1 LITIYESNETNFNN
15 LGLQVLQPTFAQ
27 PTCVAN
33 GLYELELDHP
43 LDEEGRWKYIQELRI
58 IKAPTPNG
66 LQLFRIYRK
75 VKTMSEITVYAR
87 HISYDLLDNMLLDV
101 RPTNLTGQNAL
112 PYIFN
117 RTLNPHNFTV
127 SSDITTV
134 NTAYYVRKNPIE
146 ALLGDDENS
155 FIKRWGGEIFR
166 DNFNLYMNNRV
177 GSDNGVKI
185 AYGKNLVALEEDM
198 DMDSVVTRIIPVG
211 FDGITLSGT
220 TPYVDSPKINSYPH
234 IIVREIKFDNIKV
247 KNNPSDPD
255 EEGYATLALAQAAL
269 IAASNQ
275 LFEDGIDIP
284 QKYSYKADIVL
295 LSQMEEYKDTPV
307 FEDVSM
313 GDTVVIQHENLGI
326 DLEARVVKWVYDSI
340 AERYA
345 SIELGSFNKD
355 YIQSNNDILNKA
367 EGILNQNG
375 TVNTGMLQGIIDFV
389 NVSMHAMADVAVKHK
404 ERAIL
409 FEDRDP
415 DSDTFGCMCIGT
427 KGFMISDTLNPEGT
441 DWIFRTFGTGKG
453 FIADLIV
460 AGVILGNN
468 IKIDLNTG
476 EIEFNKGTISGLNL
490 LLNLDEGT
498 FNFADRLT
506 FDGTTLSLTGDYTTY
521 DADTG
526 NKAIE
531 ITKRIQSFKDWDS
544 SNECARIFSG
554 KLIGEEDKRGLSI
567 VGRSGKYIS
576 LGYEDT
582 GGFQHAIF
590 IDTGAYGNLGKVDIK
605 KSTRFY
611 DVVRIDGATDIYTQL
626 TMHGDIQPSLD
637 DVYDVGQ
644 WGMCWKGMY
653 SFAFN
658 QASDRAKKY
667 NINELETDYSY
678 DVIKN
683 LKAYL
688 YKYIPPVVTED
699 TTEEEK
705 AKIAEL
711 QELNEKEF
719 FAGVMADEVPI
730 EMLNHDNEKSVNLYS
745 YTTMLMGAMQ
755 EMMKK
760 VERLENEVRRL
771 GGDV

>member
-1 LITIYESNETNFNN
+1 MITIYESNETNFNN

-27 PTCVAN
+27 PICVAN

-75 VKTMSEITVYAR
+75 VKTMSGITVYAR

-101 RPTNLTGQNAL
+101 RPTDLTGQDAM

-134 NTAYYVRKNPIE
+134 NTAYYIRKNPIE
-146 ALLGDDENS
+146 ALLSDDENS
-155 FIKRWGGEIFR
+155 FVNRWGGEIFR
-166 DNFNLYMNNRV
+166 DNFNLYMNNRI
-177 GSDNGVKI
+177 GSNNGVKI
-185 AYGKNLVALEEDM
+185 AYGKNLVAIEEDM

-211 FDGITLSGT
+211 FDGITLSGE
-220 TPYVDSPKINSYPH
+220 TPYVDSPRINSYPH
-234 IIVREIKFDNIKV
+234 IIAKVVKFDNIKV

-340 AERYA
+340 AERYV

-441 DWIFRTFGTGKG
+441 DWVFRTFGTGKG

-490 LLNLDEGT
+490 LLDLDEGT

-531 ITKRIQSFKDWDS
+531 ITKRIQSFKEWDT

-554 KLIGEEDKRGLSI
+554 KIIGQEEKKGLTI
-567 VGRSGKYIS
+567 VARNGRYLTLS
-576 LGYEDT
+576 YEDGSGLFQPALLLDAGAFGT
-582 GGFQHAIF
+582 NGEISFEVLTTLNGTTTLEGFLNINNHSEP
-590 IDTGAYGNLGKVDIK
+590 K
-605 KSTRFY
+605 Y
-611 DVVRIDGATDIYTQL
+611 DNVWR
-626 TMHGDIQPSLD
+626 M
-637 DVYDVGQ
+637 GQ
-644 WGMCWKGMY
+644 WGYSFAGVY

-658 QASDRAKKY
+658 QASDRDKKY
-667 NINELETDYSY
+667 NINEMESDYAY
-678 DVIKN
+678 EVIKD
-683 LKAYL
+683 LKPYL
-688 YKYIPPVVTED
+688 YKYIPTEIPD
-699 TTEEEK
+699 DATDKEKEEFEK
-705 AKIAEL
+705 RL
-711 QELNEKEF
+711 ELNKKEF

-760 VERLENEVRRL
+760 VERLESEVRRL